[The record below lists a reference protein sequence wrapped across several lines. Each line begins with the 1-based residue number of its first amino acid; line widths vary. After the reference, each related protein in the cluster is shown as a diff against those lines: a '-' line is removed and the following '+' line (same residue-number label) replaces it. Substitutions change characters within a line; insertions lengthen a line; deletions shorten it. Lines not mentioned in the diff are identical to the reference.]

1 MAGRLRVLVALVRQ
15 RPLASVGRR
24 APRQRCHSC
33 EAQEDQAHMHYLHT
47 GITKASGDRLVL
59 HGALYRLD
67 SHMNAN
73 VETLFPDQDSIHDS
87 IAELIP
93 GPNNPTP
100 MVRLGRRFN
109 PQADFDLIVKLEG
122 MNPFGSIKDRT
133 AAFMLGGLQL
143 GEDQSLVEPS
153 AGNTGIALAALAN
166 AQGNPIEIAVPE
178 GVPEEKKALLR
189 FLGAELIEVEDELCP
204 IYPSEGARG
213 VVKSMV
219 ESEAYDG
226 KYVSPNQYESKLNVA
241 AHYHTTGPEIWKQT
255 GGRID
260 YFFAGVGTGGTIT
273 GVGRYLKE
281 RNPNIRIIGVEPA
294 NRHHKLSG
302 LKRVTGLPEEHFP
315 EILDRSVVD
324 EFVSVSDE
332 DAFAAGIRVARSDG
346 VMVGPTTGALL
357 HAATEWGKTNKG
369 TAVVISGDNAA
380 KYVSAYADYL

>member
-1 MAGRLRVLVALVRQ
+1 
-15 RPLASVGRR
+15 
-24 APRQRCHSC
+24 
-33 EAQEDQAHMHYLHT
+33 
-47 GITKASGDRLVL
+47 
-59 HGALYRLD
+59 
-67 SHMNAN
+67 MNAN
-73 VETLFPDQDSIHDS
+73 VETLFPDQTEVYDSIVD
-87 IAELIP
+87 LVP

-100 MVRLGRRFN
+100 MVRIGERFN
-109 PQADFDLIVKLEG
+109 PYPDFELLVKLEG

-133 AAFMLGGLQL
+133 AMFMLNGLRL
-143 GEDQSLVEPS
+143 TADQSLVEPS

-166 AQGNPIEIAVPE
+166 AQGTPIEIAVPD

-219 ESEAYDG
+219 ESEAYGG
-226 KYVSPNQYESKLNVA
+226 KYVSPNQYESELNVA
-241 AHYHTTGPEIWKQT
+241 AHYHTTGPEIWRQT
-255 GGRID
+255 GGRLD
-260 YFFAGVGTGGTIT
+260 YFFAGIGTGGTIT

-294 NRHHKLSG
+294 VRHHKLSG

-315 EILDRSVVD
+315 KILDRDVIDEYLSVTD
-324 EFVSVSDE
+324 K
-332 DAFAAGIRVARSDG
+332 DAFKAGIRVARSDG

-357 HAATEWGKTNKG
+357 HAATEWAADHKG

-380 KYVSAYADYL
+380 KYVSAYAEYL